1 MKFKQFI
8 KDNIK
13 RISSV
18 ILCIVLMFSMTITAL
33 AFDGESISPID
44 KEVLDEYLSSAE
56 VLYNSSGHPIYS
68 PLNLD
73 VLYWTMKIPIV
84 SEGWECSEYEYF
96 ALTTGGR
103 NDVASSTT
111 YYIIPERWTSGL
123 LNFTL
128 TLVAN
133 GDAGMPGVYN
143 LGLNNAS
150 LTEVDGNSSAT
161 TTSGIYYKALSV
173 GSWNFGA
180 FSDEGMFD
188 YSTYIKAYVYS
199 VSRSPNGTITNV
211 SELYYGY
218 YSDLSKSVLP
228 TSNITQIYF
237 HSSCEHKFETY
248 VSNGLNY
255 NNVLSYEG
263 NVSTVNSNYSV
274 STSTY
279 SITAY
284 DYFNDVENLESFQS
298 GMNIIFFSGSNGRTI
313 SSDYIPECL
322 RGSAWSSGKTLT
334 FNPDDEYSVYTDNFM
349 VDNIPF
355 LFFPYYDSTASQ
367 GYYIFVFEEDTKP
380 ITYYRVVN
388 QGLSTMIQVICK
400 VDYDV
405 YYQGSLVGHYSSEE
419 TTYTANSVH
428 KVYKGKTIDTI
439 FSEGESSSC
448 YPYFFHWKTT
458 GSISNAKPNFHLEYF
473 YGQSTTFSIFPNES
487 GSLGFYTYVSPDI
500 FEIVIGEGGSDIGSG
515 SNGSGGS
522 GPDIW
527 FDDSSFFTELNQ
539 SEVFDLGLPPY
550 PDASG
555 IFDVDISDIWLI
567 PERIVEYLIVVI
579 DWVATS
585 FEIFI
590 DKVGGPI
597 EKFFLIM
604 RVIFEKMPEV
614 LRFAFILVIFTL
626 LGLRL
631 LQYSSTSIN
640 MVSGT
645 VSSSYSRIS
654 RNKRK
659 NKTKEKNKKGGDD

>member
-103 NDVASSTT
+103 NDVSSSTT

-284 DYFNDVENLESFQS
+284 DYFNNVENLDSFQS
-298 GMNIIFFSGSNGRTI
+298 HMNVIFNHGVNSNKL

-322 RGSAWSSGKTLT
+322 RGSSWISGKMLT
-334 FNPDDEYSVYTDNFM
+334 FNPDDEYSVYTDGFI

-355 LFFPYYDSTASQ
+355 LLFPSGSDYY
-367 GYYIFVFEEDTKP
+367 FLVFEEGTKP
-380 ITYYRVVN
+380 IIYFKVLGGNNSFV
-388 QGLSTMIQVICK
+388 QIISK

-405 YYQGSLVGHYSSEE
+405 YWKSSLVGSFNSVDTMYTYYSSH
-419 TTYTANSVH
+419 S
-428 KVYKGKTIDTI
+428 VYKTTSTSDT
-439 FSEGESSSC
+439 FSDGESYSC
-448 YPYFFHWKTT
+448 YPTFFHIYVK
-458 GSISNAKPNFHLEYF
+458 GPISNQKPYFYLYTF
-473 YGQSTTFSIFPNES
+473 YGQSTTFSVFPGTS

-659 NKTKEKNKKGGDD
+659 SKTKEKNKKGGDD